1 MTKLIPFEN
10 LAAQISRRDF
20 LRLCGLGFLGLTIP
34 EKLVENFISKISDDR
49 QESQLGRVAKPG
61 QILYAEPDL
70 ESKIIK
76 ELPMDSILEIKDV
89 VLGRGDPSLN
99 KVWFEVE
106 DQGFIQSMCIQPVSN
121 KENQPNTIILGDGC
135 LGEVTVPF
143 VDSYQNMDTKSAF
156 VYRLYYA
163 STYWILSRDEDN
175 DGTVWY
181 RILDDRNYSTFYTPA
196 AAVRLVPNSELLPIS
211 PEVSWEE
218 KLIDVDLS
226 TQKMVAYEGN
236 RVVFSSKISS
246 GVRTR
251 EGGFSTPKGYYRTT
265 RKRPCRHMAYPGN
278 ENYTGYDLPGV
289 PWVSYFTSN
298 GVAFHGTY
306 WHNDF
311 GVPHSHGCIN
321 MTPKA
326 AKWVYLWTTP
336 AVLPGEYFYANDNG
350 TRVVI
355 H

>member
-1 MTKLIPFEN
+1 M
-10 LAAQISRRDF
+10 
-20 LRLCGLGFLGLTIP
+20 RLCGLGFLGLALP
-34 EKLVENFISKISDDR
+34 EKLVENFISNRSDNLQKD
-49 QESQLGRVAKPG
+49 QLGRVAKPG
-61 QILYAEPDL
+61 QKLFEEPDI
-70 ESKIIK
+70 ESKVIK
-76 ELPMDSILEIKDV
+76 ELPLDSILEIREV
-89 VLGRGDPSLN
+89 IMGGEDPSLN
-99 KVWFEVE
+99 RVWFEVE
-106 DQGFIQSMCIQPVSN
+106 GQGFVQSMYIQPVSN
-121 KENQPNTIILGDGC
+121 KENHPGAIILGDGC
-135 LGEVTVPF
+135 LGEITVPF
-143 VDSYQNMDTKSAF
+143 IDSFRNIDPKRTF
-156 VYRLYYA
+156 VYRLYYS
-163 STYWILSRDEDN
+163 STYWVLSREEDD

-181 RILDDRNYSTFYTPA
+181 RLLDDRNYSTFYAPA

-218 KLIDVDLS
+218 KSIDVDLS

-265 RKRPCRHMAYPGN
+265 RKRPCRHMAYPGD

-321 MTPKA
+321 MTPEA

-336 AVLPGEYFYANDNG
+336 AVLPGKYFYANDNG